1 MTQGYRKYSQAY
13 QKAAVNTMDQRKLIV
28 MLYDGAIR
36 FLTAGANKL
45 RDGDYYESH
54 INMVKGKSVIAE
66 LLSTLNLEQGG
77 DIAANLQRLYAY
89 MFNELID
96 ANLGKDAARV
106 ERVVELLRELR
117 EAWKELP
124 PVRGAGQPSQAP
136 STPAEPGGP
145 GRNKTINLRG

>member
-13 QKAAVNTMDQRKLIV
+13 QKAAVNTLDQRKLIV
-28 MLYDGAIR
+28 MLYDGAIK
-36 FLTAGANKL
+36 FLLAAASKL
-45 RDGDYYESH
+45 REGDYYESH
-54 INMVKGKSVIAE
+54 TNMVKGKSVIAE
-66 LLSTLNLEQGG
+66 LLSTLNMEGGG

-106 ERVVELLRELR
+106 DRVVELLRELR

-124 PVRGAGQPSQAP
+124 PPKGPRQGSASPSV
-136 STPAEPGGP
+136 PGGP
-145 GRNKTINLRG
+145 DRTKTVNVRG

>member
-13 QKAAVNTMDQRKLIV
+13 QKAAVNTLDQRKLIV
-28 MLYDGAIR
+28 MLYDGAIK
-36 FLTAGANKL
+36 FLLAAASKL
-45 RDGDYYESH
+45 RAGDYYESH
-54 INMVKGKSVIAE
+54 TNMVKGKSVIAE
-66 LLSTLNLEQGG
+66 LLSTLNMEGGG

-106 ERVVELLRELR
+106 DRVVELLRELR

-124 PVRGAGQPSQAP
+124 PTKGPGQRSASPSV
-136 STPAEPGGP
+136 PGGP
-145 GRNKTINLRG
+145 DRTKTVNVRG